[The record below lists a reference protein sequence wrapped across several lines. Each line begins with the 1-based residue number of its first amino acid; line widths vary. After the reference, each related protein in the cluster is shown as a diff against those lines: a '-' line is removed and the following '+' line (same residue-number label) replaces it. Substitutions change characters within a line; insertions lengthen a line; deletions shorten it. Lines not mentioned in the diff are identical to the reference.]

1 MRVSRDSK
9 DLRIRAYRPEDA
21 QPLYDAVCESIS
33 EVAPYETWC
42 HEGYT
47 MDEASEYVN
56 WWIKAREQG
65 FAFYYAVEDAATG
78 DFLGSCGLSGYS
90 AEHRHASLGYWIRTS
105 ATRRGIAT
113 ASARLVARA
122 GFEDLG
128 LIRIEVMA
136 PVGNAASLRVAEK
149 LGGLREGTLR
159 SKLILPSGATDVAVF
174 GLFPDAFEPT

>member
-1 MRVSRDSK
+1 MRVSHETK
-9 DLRIRAYRPEDA
+9 TLRIRAYRSEDVQA
-21 QPLYDAVCESIS
+21 LYDAVSESIS

-47 MDEASEYVN
+47 LDEASEYAN

-65 FAFYYAVEDAATG
+65 FAFYYAVEDATTG
-78 DFLGSCGLSGYS
+78 EFLGSCGLSGYS
-90 AEHRHASLGYWIRTS
+90 AEHRHASLGYWIRTT

-113 ASARLVARA
+113 AAARLVAQA

-136 PVGNAASLRVAEK
+136 PVSNAASLRVAEK
-149 LGGLREGTLR
+149 LGCTREGTLR
-159 SKLILPSGATDVAVF
+159 SKLILPYGAVDVAVF
-174 GLFPDAFEPT
+174 GLFPDSLGVS